1 MAFTSFTPI
10 VPVKSKTKI
19 QPIVIPV
26 FVPEPVE
33 LKGPVHYTTEDGSV
47 YSYAMRQ
54 GGDCLWDK
62 DGVVLPYRAFADCF
76 EAARESGYHDEDFV
90 AVRHDTTGM
99 KINRLPMPVVP
110 MAKSKKPNYGTMDQ
124 DAERIEKTIKT
135 KLKKYGNFT
144 PLF

>member
-1 MAFTSFTPI
+1 MKFTPLFAK
-10 VPVKSKTKI
+10 PVASKI

-33 LKGPVHYTTEDGSV
+33 LKGPVSYTVDGAV
-47 YSYAMRQ
+47 YSYTLHL

-62 DGVVLPYRAFADCF
+62 NGEVLPYRQFAACF
-76 EAARESGYHDEDFV
+76 DAARAEGYHDEDFA
-90 AVRHDTTGM
+90 AVRHDTTGQ
-99 KINRLPMPVVP
+99 KINRMPLPVPP

-124 DAERIEKTIKT
+124 DAERIEKVIKR
-135 KLKKYGNFT
+135 KLKKSGNFI